1 MTASAKH
8 TLRTTKSLF
17 LLIIIIP
24 FAALVGLL
32 LASGRG
38 QVSATLNSSVSQV
51 VDVMSIS
58 LRQQYSERRVA
69 VGQVEANQLSSL
81 SFDRAGEVIQTWVDE
96 GQHVEVG
103 QLMAQLDPKRLL
115 VNIQEINATLAR
127 VEADLRLAKMS
138 EKRVAELVT
147 KKLESSQRLD
157 EVREATA
164 AANALV
170 TEIKARK
177 ATIELELVKSHLYAP
192 FSGQIISRPVDKGTV
207 INAGQTVFVLQQ
219 ENNLQVR
226 IALPAEEAQQFIV
239 AQNTQLLWKNMPVKA
254 QVLSVAQ
261 QRNLSTRT
269 VDVLFTLE
277 PSSQLLAGDLVML
290 ERQIKIELAGCWVPR
305 TALMSGVRGLWSV
318 FTIGINEQQQTFL
331 VSKLV
336 EVNYVDE
343 NKAYISGA
351 LAPDTQLVVDGVHKL
366 VPGQQVT
373 VQVIAN
379 ADMSEFN
386 ESVL

>member
-1 MTASAKH
+1 
-8 TLRTTKSLF
+8 
-17 LLIIIIP
+17 
-24 FAALVGLL
+24 
-32 LASGRG
+32 
-38 QVSATLNSSVSQV
+38 
-51 VDVMSIS
+51 
-58 LRQQYSERRVA
+58 
-69 VGQVEANQLSSL
+69 
-81 SFDRAGEVIQTWVDE
+81 
-96 GQHVEVG
+96 
-103 QLMAQLDPKRLL
+103 
-115 VNIQEINATLAR
+115 
-127 VEADLRLAKMS
+127 
-138 EKRVAELVT
+138 
-147 KKLESSQRLD
+147 
-157 EVREATA
+157 
-164 AANALV
+164 
-170 TEIKARK
+170 
-177 ATIELELVKSHLYAP
+177 
-192 FSGQIISRPVDKGTV
+192 
-207 INAGQTVFVLQQ
+207 
-219 ENNLQVR
+219 
-226 IALPAEEAQQFIV
+226 
-239 AQNTQLLWKNMPVKA
+239 MPVKA